1 LPDVASG
8 RTGEINKRNF
18 FAGVLIHTF
27 AAGSGER
34 ETVRMWGI
42 RIAGDKLKTKLFIN
56 RKICLL

>member
-1 LPDVASG
+1 MLHPAERVKS
-8 RTGEINKRNF
+8 INATF

>member
-1 LPDVASG
+1 M
-8 RTGEINKRNF
+8 TEINKRNF

-34 ETVRMWGI
+34 ETVRMWGAVSPEKK
-42 RIAGDKLKTKLFIN
+42 RNYLTKLFIN